1 MTHEEMNALVA
12 ELTAFRLPELK
23 ERYEQALGKPT
34 RCPNR
39 TYLIRSI
46 CNAVRGEATDDA
58 PESSETVTVT
68 NDEEPI
74 ALSDDDV
81 KDDAEGPVEPS
92 NSADVAPAVAD
103 VAAVPG
109 EPEDAPNAP
118 KGRQRRRR
126 IEQPPRGRF
135 SSMTVEELQRM
146 YVDVI
151 GRETGSSSKPYLQ
164 WKIREAEKGRIPI
177 GPRQSRA
184 RDAEPADV
192 KILPLRLEAEAI
204 EAMDAAWRDRGMK
217 TRMEFLR
224 RALGH
229 YLLHVGAEEAAAR
242 FPSTGE
248 STPARPPETAT
259 ASPPASPQ

>member
-12 ELTAFRLPELK
+12 ELTALRLPELK

-46 CNAVRGEATDDA
+46 CSAVQGDETDTAESEEGAPDDDA
-58 PESSETVTVT
+58 IV
-68 NDEEPI
+68 
-74 ALSDDDV
+74 LSDDDV
-81 KDDAEGPVEPS
+81 EDADDAKESVVPTS
-92 NSADVAPAVAD
+92 SADVAPETAD
-103 VAAVPG
+103 AAAAPG
-109 EPEDAPNAP
+109 ELEDAPSAP
-118 KGRQRRRR
+118 TGRQRRRR

-135 SSMTVEELQRM
+135 SSMTVEELQRK
-146 YVDVI
+146 YVEIV
-151 GRETGSSSKPYLQ
+151 GRPTASSHRGYLA
-164 WKIREAEKGRIPI
+164 WKIREAEKGRVRV

-184 RDAEPADV
+184 RHTGPTDV
-192 KILPLRLEAEAI
+192 KILPLRLDAEAV

-229 YLLHVGAEEAAAR
+229 YLLALGAEEAAAR
-242 FPSTGE
+242 FT
-248 STPARPPETAT
+248 TDLDAT
-259 ASPPASPQ
+259 A

>member
-1 MTHEEMNALVA
+1 MTQDINALVA
-12 ELTAFRLPELK
+12 ELTALRLPELK
-23 ERYEQALGKPT
+23 ARYEQALGKPT

-46 CNAVRGEATDDA
+46 CNAVQGNVTDDA
-58 PESSETVTVT
+58 P
-68 NDEEPI
+68 DAEELVRSDDDPI
-74 ALSDDDV
+74 VLSDDDV
-81 KDDAEGPVEPS
+81 EDVDDAEGPVVPS
-92 NSADVAPAVAD
+92 NSADVAPATAD
-103 VAAVPG
+103 AAAVPG
-109 EPEDAPNAP
+109 EPEDAPKAP
-118 KGRQRRRR
+118 KGRQRRIR

-135 SSMTVEELQRM
+135 SSMTVEELRRM

-184 RDAEPADV
+184 RDAESTDV
-192 KILPLRLEAEAI
+192 KILPLRLDAEAV

-229 YLLHVGAEEAAAR
+229 YLTHIGAADAAAK
-242 FPSTGE
+242 FGGD
-248 STPARPPETAT
+248 AA
-259 ASPPASPQ
+259 A